1 MLRLTL
7 EHLETMV
14 QHSREEAPR
23 EACGILGGRDGR
35 VLRLFRARN
44 SRGDNVTYYM
54 EPQDQLR
61 IFRQLDE
68 EGLELVALYHSHPA
82 SPAYPSATDVAQAFY
97 PDSVYVI
104 VSLASEPPQVRAFRI
119 REGSVQEVTLQLAD
133 GPEAQ
138 ERRRA

>member
-1 MLRLTL
+1 MLRLTPEQL
-7 EHLETMV
+7 EAMV

-44 SRGDNVTYYM
+44 SRSDNVTYYM
-54 EPQDQLR
+54 EPRDQLR

-119 REGSVQEVTLQLAD
+119 REGGVQEVTLRLAD
-133 GPEAQ
+133 GPQAREA
-138 ERRRA
+138 